1 MALPKMTDEQR
12 ANALEKAKETRRK
25 RAEVRAKIKAGK
37 LTAKKALAKRDDPI
51 IGKIKASARPRPRRS
66 WQRSASPRTAVC
78 PAWVTSRSPLSSKR
92 SARNQ
97 LDTYRAIEEALRG
110 LLFFVFRIESDRKL
124 SEWEIFLT
132 ENK

>member
-51 IGKIKASARPRPRRS
+51 IGKIKVSQFIQSFPGFGKAKAEKIMAEIGIAENRR
-66 WQRSASPRTAVC
+66 
-78 PAWVTSRSPLSSKR
+78 LSGLGDKQV
-92 SARNQ
+92 AA
-97 LDTYRAIEEALRG
+97 LIEAL
-110 LLFFVFRIESDRKL
+110 S
-124 SEWEIFLT
+124 
-132 ENK
+132 